1 MNVAADVLARAEP
14 KALLD
19 DAQAARGT

>member
-14 KALLD
+14 KALPD
-19 DAQAARGT
+19 DALAARVT